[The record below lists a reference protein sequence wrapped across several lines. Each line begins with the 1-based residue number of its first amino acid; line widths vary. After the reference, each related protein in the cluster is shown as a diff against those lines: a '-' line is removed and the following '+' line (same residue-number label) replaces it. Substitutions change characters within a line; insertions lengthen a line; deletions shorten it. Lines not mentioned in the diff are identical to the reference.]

1 MLNQWSIYSG
11 GLLFICGLMLL
22 LPGLREAQLWH
33 HLFVDA
39 TGYGLLAL
47 LLGITGV
54 VAGLTGERSARTFFR
69 MAGMSGA
76 ALLLVSLG
84 AVLGGAASV
93 IGLAIN
99 TTSISLLGGLSL
111 TALFIGFNRECV
123 AENDVSTTSLYGGST
138 FVHYEE
144 AKQTF

>member
-11 GLLFICGLMLL
+11 GLLFIFGLMLL
-22 LPGLREAQLWH
+22 LPGLREAQLWQ

-47 LLGITGV
+47 LLGLTGV

-76 ALLLVSLG
+76 ALILVSLG
-84 AVLGGAASV
+84 AALGGSTSV

-99 TTSISLLGGLSL
+99 AVSVSLIGGLSL
-111 TALFIGFNRECV
+111 TALFVGFNREC
-123 AENDVSTTSLYGGST
+123 AEESDVPATSLYGGST
-138 FVHYEE
+138 FVHYEP
-144 AKQTF
+144 KQTF